1 MTTHYKFASYKES
14 KERMIERNE
23 KEKKK
28 LLKHYIP
35 CNVTLY
41 LIVSLIEFSFIPST
55 NP

>member
-1 MTTHYKFASYKES
+1 MTPHYKFASYKES
-14 KERMIERNE
+14 KERMIER
-23 KEKKK
+23 KEKK